1 MTMAA
6 LIVFAVVGGVTW
18 LAVTAEQPSQR
29 LRYRRILL
37 SVAIA
42 STIGL
47 VVMLALF
54 VVLLRA
60 GPESPAGAVPLLL
73 SIPCAVVAV
82 PSWIG
87 FAVQTRLAKQQ

>member
-1 MTMAA
+1 MTLAA

-42 STIGL
+42 STVGL

-54 VVLLRA
+54 IVLLRA
-60 GPESPAGAVPLLL
+60 GPDSPAGAVPLPL

-82 PSWIG
+82 LSWIG
-87 FAVQTRLAKQQ
+87 FAIQARLLNRR